1 MTASRSSKKSPN
13 YTPWLLLFLAIN
25 ILVLDIIV
33 VSKLFYGG
41 TVLGTTTND
50 TCPTACIARIN
61 QATGKTVTSSAKEYY
76 VPLGSGTNATDD
88 WTDVA
93 GASAYIDTSSYG
105 KIKEARFEATVVT
118 PAGSQR
124 VWVRL
129 FNATDKHPVW
139 YSEVTTDT
147 SGAQLLTSPTIT
159 LDKGNKLYQVQ
170 MKSQLKGLTNL
181 NQSRVHITTQ

>member
-1 MTASRSSKKSPN
+1 MATFRSTKKPPN
-13 YTPWLLLFLAIN
+13 YTLWLLSFLAIN
-25 ILVLDIIV
+25 ILALDVIV
-33 VSKLFYGG
+33 VSKFLYNGN
-41 TVLGTTTND
+41 VLGTTTND
-50 TCPTACIARIN
+50 TCPTACINRIN
-61 QATGKTVTSSAKEYY
+61 QATGKTVTNSAKEYY
-76 VPLGSGTNATDD
+76 VPLGTGTNVTDD
-88 WTDVA
+88 WTDVS
-93 GASAYIDTSSYG
+93 GASAYIDTGAYN

-124 VWVRL
+124 IWVRL

-147 SGAQLLTSPTIT
+147 SGAQLLTSSAIA